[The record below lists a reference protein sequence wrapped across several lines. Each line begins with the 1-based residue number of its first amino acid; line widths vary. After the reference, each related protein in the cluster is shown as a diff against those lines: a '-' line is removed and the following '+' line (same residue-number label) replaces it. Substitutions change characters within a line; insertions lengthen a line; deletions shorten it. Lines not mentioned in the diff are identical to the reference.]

1 MPMLRMVWALKKG
14 NSMYARVL
22 IFFILLIRQI

>member
-1 MPMLRMVWALKKG
+1 MPMLRTVWALKKG

-22 IFFILLIRQI
+22 FFFILMIRLT